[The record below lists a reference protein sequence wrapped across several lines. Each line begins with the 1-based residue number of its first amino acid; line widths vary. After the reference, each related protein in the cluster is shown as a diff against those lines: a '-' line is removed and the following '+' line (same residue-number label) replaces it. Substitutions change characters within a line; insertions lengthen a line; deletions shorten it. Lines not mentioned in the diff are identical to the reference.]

1 MIYEKAYFKTAVA
14 TCSQSPEPKPSTK
27 KWNGSAWSNY
37 GYSDKDAEGMFL
49 VVKKPI
55 IDWYDEWKRSSVPK
69 SRAIQEYMAFY
80 LDHWR

>member
-1 MIYEKAYFKTAVA
+1 MKRPILRQLLPHVHNP
-14 TCSQSPEPKPSTK
+14 QNPKPSTK

-37 GYSDKDAEGMFL
+37 GYSEKDAEGMFL